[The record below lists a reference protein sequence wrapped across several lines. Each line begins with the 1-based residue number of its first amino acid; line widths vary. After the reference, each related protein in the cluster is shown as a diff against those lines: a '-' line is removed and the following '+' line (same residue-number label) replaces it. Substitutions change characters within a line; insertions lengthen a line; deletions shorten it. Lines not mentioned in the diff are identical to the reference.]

1 MRKIFKILLKFLII
15 IVIWSAIVLSFFLF
29 YKYHNLPNIS
39 DINLNKNDKIIQI
52 NYSDNS
58 KIRVI
63 GDLYANQVSF
73 DQFPKY
79 LIEALIATED
89 RSFFSHYG
97 FDLKGILRAFLV
109 NYRAGTIKQ
118 GGSTIT
124 QQLARILFLN
134 NEKTYHRKINE
145 ILLAYKLE
153 QAFSKEEILTLYLNH
168 VYFGSG
174 NYGINDAAKFYFNK
188 NVSDLNLNESAI
200 LVGILKAPSKLAP
213 DKNPELAERRS
224 DIVLQNMIHNG
235 NMGLDYI
242 KYFDD
247 SIGYKKDDLQELYFV
262 DFIASQYKN
271 FLSDQQNISGFF
283 EINSS
288 LDKNLQEITENE
300 IDRIYRKYPKRL
312 KDSQISVITMSYD
325 GQILSMIGGK
335 NYHESQFNRAVNAK
349 RQIGSIAKI
358 FIYLT
363 AFQQGF
369 SLLDLF
375 EDKKIIISNW
385 SPKNYNN
392 QYYGDVTLQEAFS
405 KSLNSVAVQLAREL
419 KIDDIISNMRK
430 MNIKSKI
437 NKDLT
442 IALGTSELSL
452 LELATA
458 FVIIANGGYQIQ
470 PSFIRNIISA
480 SGEILYYNNK
490 EEPIK
495 IYQNREIAMIKEAL
509 RSVITDGTAK
519 RANISQ
525 DIYGKTGT
533 SQDFRDAYFVGF
545 NSDYIIAIWI
555 GNDNNKS
562 TNKITGGMLPAILFK
577 ELISSFPK
585 V

>member
-1 MRKIFKILLKFLII
+1 
-15 IVIWSAIVLSFFLF
+15 VIALSCFIF
-29 YKYHNLPNIS
+29 YKYHNLPNIA
-39 DINLNKNDKIIQI
+39 DINLNKNDRIIQI

-73 DQFPKY
+73 DQFPEY

-89 RSFFSHYG
+89 RRFFSHYG
-97 FDLKGILRAFLV
+97 FDLKGMLRAFFV
-109 NYRAGTIKQ
+109 NYRAGTIRQ

-124 QQLARILFLN
+124 QQLVRILFLN
-134 NEKTYHRKINE
+134 NKKTYDRKINE

-153 QAFSKEEILTLYLNH
+153 KAFNKEEILTLYLNH
-168 VYFGSG
+168 VYFGAG

-200 LVGILKAPSKLAP
+200 LVAILKAPSKLAP
-213 DKNPELAERRS
+213 NKNPELAEERA

-235 NMGLDYI
+235 NMGLNYI

-247 SIGYKKDDLQELYFV
+247 NIGYKKDDLQELYFA
-262 DFIASQYKN
+262 DFIASQYQN
-271 FLSDQQNISGFF
+271 FLSEEQNISGFF

-300 IDRIYRKYPKRL
+300 VDRIYHKYPKRL
-312 KDSQISVITMSYD
+312 KDSQISVISMSYD

-335 NYHESQFNRAVNAK
+335 NYQESQFNRAVNAK

-375 EDKKIIISNW
+375 EDKEINISNW

-392 QYYGDVTLQEAFS
+392 QYYGDVTLQEAFA
-405 KSLNSVAVQLAREL
+405 KSLNSVAVQLAKEL
-419 KIDDIISNMRK
+419 QIDDIISNMRK

-442 IALGTSELSL
+442 IALGTSEFSL

-458 FVIIANGGYQIQ
+458 FAIIANGGYQIQ

-490 EEPIK
+490 EESIK
-495 IYQNREIAMIKEAL
+495 IYQNREISMIKDAL

-519 RANISQ
+519 RANISE

-555 GNDNNKS
+555 GNDDNKS

-585 V
+585 SKNI

>member
-1 MRKIFKILLKFLII
+1 MKFLIVI
-15 IVIWSAIVLSFFLF
+15 AIWSVIALSCFIF
-29 YKYHNLPNIS
+29 YKYHNLPNIA
-39 DINLNKNDKIIQI
+39 DINLNKNDRIIQI

-73 DQFPKY
+73 DQFPEY

-89 RSFFSHYG
+89 RRFFSHYG
-97 FDLKGILRAFLV
+97 FDLKGMLRAFFV
-109 NYRAGTIKQ
+109 NYRAGTIRQ

-124 QQLARILFLN
+124 QQLVRILFLN
-134 NEKTYHRKINE
+134 NKKTYDRKINE

-153 QAFSKEEILTLYLNH
+153 KAFNKEEILTLYLNH
-168 VYFGSG
+168 VYFGAG

-200 LVGILKAPSKLAP
+200 LVAILKAPSKLAP
-213 DKNPELAERRS
+213 NKNPELAEERA

-235 NMGLDYI
+235 NMGLNYI

-247 SIGYKKDDLQELYFV
+247 NIGYKKDDLQELYFA
-262 DFIASQYKN
+262 DFIASQYQN
-271 FLSDQQNISGFF
+271 FLSEEQNISGFF

-300 IDRIYRKYPKRL
+300 VDRIYHKYPKRL
-312 KDSQISVITMSYD
+312 KDSQISVISMSYD

-335 NYHESQFNRAVNAK
+335 NYQESQFNRAVNAK

-375 EDKKIIISNW
+375 EDKEINISNW

-392 QYYGDVTLQEAFS
+392 QYYGDVTLQEAFA
-405 KSLNSVAVQLAREL
+405 KSLNSVAVQLAKEL
-419 KIDDIISNMRK
+419 QIDDIISNMRK

-442 IALGTSELSL
+442 IALGTSEFSL

-458 FVIIANGGYQIQ
+458 FAIIANGGYQIQ

-490 EEPIK
+490 EESIK
-495 IYQNREIAMIKEAL
+495 IYQNREISMIKDAL

-519 RANISQ
+519 RANISE

-555 GNDNNKS
+555 GNDDNKS

-585 V
+585 SKNI

>member
-247 SIGYKKDDLQELYFV
+247 NVGYKKDDLQELYFV

-470 PSFIRNIISA
+470 PSFIKNIISA

>member
-1 MRKIFKILLKFLII
+1 MKFLIVI
-15 IVIWSAIVLSFFLF
+15 AIWSVIALSCFIF
-29 YKYHNLPNIS
+29 YKYHNLPNIA
-39 DINLNKNDKIIQI
+39 DINLNKNDRIIQI

-73 DQFPKY
+73 DQFPEY

-89 RSFFSHYG
+89 RRFFSHYG
-97 FDLKGILRAFLV
+97 FDLKGMLRAFFV
-109 NYRAGTIKQ
+109 NYRSGTIRQ

-124 QQLARILFLN
+124 QQLVRILFLN
-134 NEKTYHRKINE
+134 NKKTYDRKINE

-153 QAFSKEEILTLYLNH
+153 KAFNKEEILTLYLNH
-168 VYFGSG
+168 VYFGAG

-200 LVGILKAPSKLAP
+200 LVAILKAPSKLAP
-213 DKNPELAERRS
+213 NKNPELAEERA

-235 NMGLDYI
+235 NMGLNYI

-247 SIGYKKDDLQELYFV
+247 NIGYKKDDLQELYFA
-262 DFIASQYKN
+262 DFIASQYQN
-271 FLSDQQNISGFF
+271 FLSEEQNISGFF

-300 IDRIYRKYPKRL
+300 VDRIYRKYPKRL
-312 KDSQISVITMSYD
+312 KDSQISVISMSYD

-335 NYHESQFNRAVNAK
+335 NYQESQFNRAVNAK

-375 EDKKIIISNW
+375 EDKEINISNW

-392 QYYGDVTLQEAFS
+392 QYYGDVTLQEAFA
-405 KSLNSVAVQLAREL
+405 KSLNSVAVQLAKEL
-419 KIDDIISNMRK
+419 QIDDIISNMRK

-442 IALGTSELSL
+442 IALGTSEFSL

-458 FVIIANGGYQIQ
+458 FAIIANGGYQIQ

-490 EEPIK
+490 EESIK
-495 IYQNREIAMIKEAL
+495 IYQNREISMIKDAL

-519 RANISQ
+519 RANISE

-555 GNDNNKS
+555 GNDDNKS

-585 V
+585 SKNI

>member
-1 MRKIFKILLKFLII
+1 
-15 IVIWSAIVLSFFLF
+15 VIALSCFIF
-29 YKYHNLPNIS
+29 YKYHNLPNIA
-39 DINLNKNDKIIQI
+39 DINLNKNDRIIQI

-73 DQFPKY
+73 DQFPEY

-89 RSFFSHYG
+89 RRFFSHYG
-97 FDLKGILRAFLV
+97 FDLKGMLRAFFV
-109 NYRAGTIKQ
+109 NYRAGTIRQ

-124 QQLARILFLN
+124 QQLVRILFLN
-134 NEKTYHRKINE
+134 NKKTYDRKINE

-153 QAFSKEEILTLYLNH
+153 KAFNKEEILTLYLNH
-168 VYFGSG
+168 VYFGAG

-200 LVGILKAPSKLAP
+200 LVAILKAPSKLAP
-213 DKNPELAERRS
+213 NKNPELAEERA

-235 NMGLDYI
+235 NMGLNYI

-247 SIGYKKDDLQELYFV
+247 NIGYKKDDLQELYFA
-262 DFIASQYKN
+262 DFIASQYQN
-271 FLSDQQNISGFF
+271 FLSEEQNISGFF

-300 IDRIYRKYPKRL
+300 VDRIYRKYPKRL
-312 KDSQISVITMSYD
+312 KDSQISVISMSYD

-335 NYHESQFNRAVNAK
+335 NYQESQFNRAVNAK

-375 EDKKIIISNW
+375 EDKEINISNW

-392 QYYGDVTLQEAFS
+392 QYYGDVTLQEAFA
-405 KSLNSVAVQLAREL
+405 KSLNSVAVQLAKEL
-419 KIDDIISNMRK
+419 QIDDIISNMRK

-442 IALGTSELSL
+442 IALGTSEFSL

-458 FVIIANGGYQIQ
+458 FAIIANGGYQIQ

-480 SGEILYYNNK
+480 SGEILYYNK
-490 EEPIK
+490 EESIK
-495 IYQNREIAMIKEAL
+495 IYQNREISMIKDAL

-519 RANISQ
+519 RANISE

-533 SQDFRDAYFVGF
+533 SQDFRDTYFVGF

-555 GNDNNKS
+555 GNDDNKS

-585 V
+585 SKNI

>member
-224 DIVLQNMIHNG
+224 DIILQNMIHNG

-392 QYYGDVTLQEAFS
+392 KYYGDVTLQEAFS

>member
-1 MRKIFKILLKFLII
+1 VRKIFKILLKFLII

-247 SIGYKKDDLQELYFV
+247 NVGYKKDDLQELYFV

-470 PSFIRNIISA
+470 PSFIKNIISA

>member
-1 MRKIFKILLKFLII
+1 MI
-15 IVIWSAIVLSFFLF
+15 AISFFLF

-89 RSFFSHYG
+89 RSFFSHHG
-97 FDLKGILRAFLV
+97 FDPKGILRAFFV
-109 NYRAGTIKQ
+109 NYRAGAIRQ

-134 NEKTYHRKINE
+134 NKKTYDRKINE

-200 LVGILKAPSKLAP
+200 LVGVLKAPSKLAP
-213 DKNPELAERRS
+213 DKNRGLAEKRA
-224 DIVLQNMIHNG
+224 DIVLQNMIQNG

-247 SIGYKKDDLQELYFV
+247 DIGYKKDDLQELYFV
-262 DFIASQYKN
+262 DFVASQYQN
-271 FLSDQQNISGFF
+271 FLSDRQNMSGFF

-288 LDKNLQEITENE
+288 LDRNLQEITENE
-300 IDRIYRKYPKRL
+300 VDRIYRKYPKRL

-335 NYHESQFNRAVNAK
+335 NYQESQFNRAVNAK

-375 EDKKIIISNW
+375 EDKEIVISNW

-392 QYYGDVTLQEAFS
+392 QYYGDVTLQEAFA

-419 KIDDIISNMRK
+419 KIDNIISNMRK

-452 LELATA
+452 LELATSFA
-458 FVIIANGGYQIQ
+458 IIANDGYQIQ
-470 PSFIRNIISA
+470 PSFIRNIISD

-490 EEPIK
+490 EESVK

-519 RANISQ
+519 RANVLQ

-555 GNDNNKS
+555 GNDDNKS
-562 TNKITGGMLPAILFK
+562 TNKITGGMLPTILFK
-577 ELISSFPK
+577 ELILSFSK
-585 V
+585 G

>member
-1 MRKIFKILLKFLII
+1 MRKVFKILLKFLII

-63 GDLYANQVSF
+63 GDLYANQVNF

-470 PSFIRNIISA
+470 PSFIKNIISA

>member
-1 MRKIFKILLKFLII
+1 VRKIFKILLKFLII

-247 SIGYKKDDLQELYFV
+247 NVGYKKDDLQELYFV

-358 FIYLT
+358 FIYL
-363 AFQQGF
+363 
-369 SLLDLF
+369 
-375 EDKKIIISNW
+375 KI
-385 SPKNYNN
+385 
-392 QYYGDVTLQEAFS
+392 
-405 KSLNSVAVQLAREL
+405 
-419 KIDDIISNMRK
+419 RK
-430 MNIKSKI
+430 
-437 NKDLT
+437 
-442 IALGTSELSL
+442 
-452 LELATA
+452 
-458 FVIIANGGYQIQ
+458 
-470 PSFIRNIISA
+470 
-480 SGEILYYNNK
+480 
-490 EEPIK
+490 
-495 IYQNREIAMIKEAL
+495 
-509 RSVITDGTAK
+509 
-519 RANISQ
+519 
-525 DIYGKTGT
+525 
-533 SQDFRDAYFVGF
+533 
-545 NSDYIIAIWI
+545 
-555 GNDNNKS
+555 
-562 TNKITGGMLPAILFK
+562 
-577 ELISSFPK
+577 
-585 V
+585 

>member
-1 MRKIFKILLKFLII
+1 
-15 IVIWSAIVLSFFLF
+15 
-29 YKYHNLPNIS
+29 
-39 DINLNKNDKIIQI
+39 
-52 NYSDNS
+52 
-58 KIRVI
+58 
-63 GDLYANQVSF
+63 
-73 DQFPKY
+73 
-79 LIEALIATED
+79 
-89 RSFFSHYG
+89 
-97 FDLKGILRAFLV
+97 
-109 NYRAGTIKQ
+109 
-118 GGSTIT
+118 
-124 QQLARILFLN
+124 
-134 NEKTYHRKINE
+134 
-145 ILLAYKLE
+145 
-153 QAFSKEEILTLYLNH
+153 
-168 VYFGSG
+168 
-174 NYGINDAAKFYFNK
+174 
-188 NVSDLNLNESAI
+188 
-200 LVGILKAPSKLAP
+200 
-213 DKNPELAERRS
+213 
-224 DIVLQNMIHNG
+224 
-235 NMGLDYI
+235 
-242 KYFDD
+242 
-247 SIGYKKDDLQELYFV
+247 
-262 DFIASQYKN
+262 
-271 FLSDQQNISGFF
+271 
-283 EINSS
+283 
-288 LDKNLQEITENE
+288 
-300 IDRIYRKYPKRL
+300 
-312 KDSQISVITMSYD
+312 
-325 GQILSMIGGK
+325 
-335 NYHESQFNRAVNAK
+335 
-349 RQIGSIAKI
+349 
-358 FIYLT
+358 
-363 AFQQGF
+363 
-369 SLLDLF
+369 
-375 EDKKIIISNW
+375 
-385 SPKNYNN
+385 
-392 QYYGDVTLQEAFS
+392 LQEAFS

-470 PSFIRNIISA
+470 PSFIKNIISA